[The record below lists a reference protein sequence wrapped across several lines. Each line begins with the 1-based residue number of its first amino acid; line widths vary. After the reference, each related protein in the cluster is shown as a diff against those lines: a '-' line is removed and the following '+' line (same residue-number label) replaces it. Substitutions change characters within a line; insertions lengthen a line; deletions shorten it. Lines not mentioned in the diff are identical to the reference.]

1 MKSNHNVPI
10 VIEQSKYGE
19 KSYDIYS
26 RLLLERTIVLGSEID
41 EEVASSIVA
50 QLLFLAN
57 DDPKKDIFF
66 YINSPGGDVSAG
78 LAIYDTMQYIDP
90 EINTLCIGH
99 AASMAQVLLCAGTAG
114 KRAALPHSRIMMH
127 QVSGGTYGSL
137 PDTKIFLKEMERV
150 NKMLIE
156 IIASH
161 TNKETQQVESDAS
174 RDFWM
179 SADEALQ
186 YGIIDNVIKGKKTAG
201 RI

>member
-57 DDPKKDIFF
+57 DGPKKDIFF